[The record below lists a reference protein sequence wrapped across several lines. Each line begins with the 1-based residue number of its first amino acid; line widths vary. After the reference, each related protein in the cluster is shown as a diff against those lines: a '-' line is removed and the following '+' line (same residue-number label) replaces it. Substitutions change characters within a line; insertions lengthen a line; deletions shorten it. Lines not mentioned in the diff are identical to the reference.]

1 MFGRQVSIESIARE
15 VAALAGVTHLLEFDT
30 SKADGQFRKPASCD
44 VLMSKLPAVRP
55 EKSFPD
61 LFVIFC
67 IADARLVQGFV
78 FTPFSEGLKESW
90 EWLVCA
96 CFGTHVVVNF
106 SRGLWFRVG

>member
-1 MFGRQVSIESIARE
+1 MFGGQVSIESIARE

-61 LFVIFC
+61 LFVC
-67 IADARLVQGFV
+67 
-78 FTPFSEGLKESW
+78 
-90 EWLVCA
+90 
-96 CFGTHVVVNF
+96 
-106 SRGLWFRVG
+106 